1 VTWETGASLVEYGL
15 RRANEL
21 GVSVTGEGD
30 FEKDYRDY
38 INLAYWDIV
47 GEFPWQWAQKYPPWT
62 FTTFGAHRT
71 TGTLISRN
79 VIRVDST
86 PVTHDLWGCKLV
98 FESDGIVVR
107 AGQGS
112 IGNQVNIASDYPHAT
127 AAGNIVIYRDDHW
140 PTYPRWLS
148 DIAMPLHL
156 QNMRTGR
163 QLELLPYDLFLAK
176 FGANTMF
183 GEPRCYSF
191 ITGAIVLG
199 PSPGEPEMF
208 ELWHTYFPPALDF
221 SNSSATDTPIVPMHI
236 RWCIADRALFYLLT
250 DMDDG
255 KATLAVANSSER
267 LKEEKNRESVK
278 MAPQWW
284 IPRQYRLA
292 RGRF

>member
-47 GEFPWQWAQKYPPWT
+47 GEFPWQWAYKYPPLT
-62 FTTFGAHRT
+62 FTTSKVHRT
-71 TGTLISRN
+71 TGTLISKN
-79 VIRVDST
+79 VIQVAST
-86 PVTHDLWGCKLV
+86 PPPWQDIWGFKV
-98 FESDGIVVR
+98 MFESDGIVVR

-112 IGNQVNIASDYPHAT
+112 LGGHVNVMSDYPHDT
-127 AAGNIVIYRDDHW
+127 ASGNVVIFADEYWPW
-140 PTYPRWLS
+140 PT
-148 DIAMPLHL
+148 DIALPIRL

-163 QLELLPYDLFLAK
+163 QLELLSHDLFLER
-176 FGANTMF
+176 FGTNTAF
-183 GEPRCYSF
+183 GMPRCYTF
-191 ITGAIVLG
+191 AWGKVLIG
-199 PSPGEPEMF
+199 PMPEQPEMF
-208 ELWHTYFPPALDF
+208 EFWYTYFPPALDF
-221 SNSSATDTPIVPMHI
+221 SNSYATDTPIVPMHI

-255 KATLAVANSSER
+255 KAALAVANSSER
-267 LKEEKNRESVK
+267 LKEEKNRESIK
-278 MAPQWW
+278 IAPQWW
-284 IPRQYRLA
+284 IPRRFRLA